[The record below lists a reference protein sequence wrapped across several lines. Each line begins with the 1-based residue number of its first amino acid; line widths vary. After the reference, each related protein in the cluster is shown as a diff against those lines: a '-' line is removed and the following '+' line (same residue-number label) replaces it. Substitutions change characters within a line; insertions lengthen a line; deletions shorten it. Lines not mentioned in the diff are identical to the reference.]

1 MVTRLSWLRGKRGRS
16 TKPGE
21 VAIAVGL
28 GAAGTVAR
36 ITGSLTIDSAR
47 YVRTE
52 VLNLLTKRPRERLV
66 LDMEGVTYMDA
77 AGIVILLEAVIAA
90 RQLSVK
96 LRVAG
101 LGGQARRLAEI
112 TELSTIFASAES
124 EVI

>member
-1 MVTRLSWLRGKRGRS
+1 
-16 TKPGE
+16 
-21 VAIAVGL
+21 
-28 GAAGTVAR
+28 
-36 ITGSLTIDSAR
+36 LTIDSAR
-47 YVRTE
+47 YVRRE
-52 VLNLLTKRPRERLV
+52 VLNLLTQRPREALV

-90 RQLSVK
+90 RQFSVK

-101 LGGQARRLAEI
+101 LAGQPRRLAEI